1 MGALSYGDSGPS
13 ALGAAA
19 TQADAGTAHRMPA
32 VTQRRTH
39 HFRLLLAFALG
50 CACSLAL
57 AQSRQGRSASAEVM
71 DGLAALRAGGC
82 DGHAGTPARLRWKPE
97 LSDSAR
103 LLAQGVPA
111 QDALRRSGYRPTR
124 LFQAHLDGHRSP
136 DGVLRTVAREYCRQL
151 TDPDLKE
158 AGLHRRGQSWWILLA
173 APFEPPPPSAAAAVA
188 RQVLAHSNE
197 ARARPRRCGD
207 EFFPA
212 SGPLRLD
219 VQLAAA
225 ATAHAQDMARHGFVR
240 HEGSDG
246 SSPGERATRAG
257 YRWRSIAEN
266 VAGGQTTA
274 RQVVQE
280 WLRSPVHCAALMRP
294 DLTEMG
300 IAYAVDLDGEAGIYW
315 SQKLARPLQ
324 R

>member
-1 MGALSYGDSGPS
+1 V
-13 ALGAAA
+13 
-19 TQADAGTAHRMPA
+19 THR
-32 VTQRRTH
+32 RIH
-39 HFRLLLAFALG
+39 HVLLLAAALG
-50 CACSLAL
+50 GGFVL
-57 AQSRQGRSASAEVM
+57 AQPRQDRSAPRELV
-71 DGLAALRAGGC
+71 DGIAALRAGGC
-82 DGHAGTPARLRWKPE
+82 AGPAGTPARLRWKPE
-97 LSDSAR
+97 LSDAAR
-103 LLAQGVPA
+103 LIAQGVPA

-136 DGVLRTVAREYCRQL
+136 AAVLQTMARQYCRQL
-151 TDPDLKE
+151 ADARLGD
-158 AGLHRRGQSWWILLA
+158 AGWHRRGQSWWILLA
-173 APFEPPPPSAAAAVA
+173 APFEPPPPSAAAEVA

-197 ARARPRRCGD
+197 ARARGRRCGD
-207 EFFPA
+207 EFFAA

-219 VQLAAA
+219 ARLGEAAA
-225 ATAHAQDMARHGFVR
+225 AHAQDMARHGFVR

-300 IAYAVDLDGEAGIYW
+300 VGYAVDIRSEAGIFW

>member
-1 MGALSYGDSGPS
+1 MI
-13 ALGAAA
+13 
-19 TQADAGTAHRMPA
+19 
-32 VTQRRTH
+32 
-39 HFRLLLAFALG
+39 LLAAVLG
-50 CACSLAL
+50 CGCGCAL
-57 AQSRQGRSASAEVM
+57 ARPQHDRPASLELV
-71 DGLAALRAGGC
+71 DGLAALRSGGC
-82 DGHAGTPARLRWKPE
+82 AGRAGIPAPLRWKPE
-97 LSDSAR
+97 LSDAAR
-103 LLAQGVPA
+103 LVAQGVPA
-111 QDALRRSGYRPTR
+111 QDALRRSGYRATR
-124 LFQAHLDGHRSP
+124 VFQAHLDGHPSP
-136 DGVLRTVAREYCRQL
+136 DGVLQTMSRQYCGPL
-151 TDPDLKE
+151 TDASLKD
-158 AGLHRRGQSWWILLA
+158 AGLYRDGRSWWILLA
-173 APFEPPPPSAAAAVA
+173 TPFEPPAASAAAEVV

-197 ARARPRRCGD
+197 ARAHGRRCGD

-212 SGPLRLD
+212 TGPLRLD
-219 VQLAAA
+219 GRLAAA
-225 ATAHAQDMARHGFVR
+225 ASAHAQDMARHGFVR

-294 DLTEMG
+294 ELTEMG
-300 IAYAVDLDGEAGIYW
+300 LAYAVDLDSEAGIYW

>member
-1 MGALSYGDSGPS
+1 MNPGVLPRS
-13 ALGAAA
+13 ALL
-19 TQADAGTAHRMPA
+19 A
-32 VTQRRTH
+32 V
-39 HFRLLLAFALG
+39 AL
-50 CACSLAL
+50 ACSCVAAQPRPPERAGNDLA
-57 AQSRQGRSASAEVM
+57 SN
-71 DGLAALRAGGC
+71 LAAVRARGC
-82 DGHAGTPARLRWKPE
+82 PGHAGTQVALRWKAE
-97 LSDSAR
+97 LADAAR
-103 LLAQGVPA
+103 LIAQGVPA
-111 QDALRRSGYRPTR
+111 RDALRRSGYRATR
-124 LFQAHLDGHRSP
+124 VFQAHLDGHRSP
-136 DGVLRTVAREYCRQL
+136 DGVLQTMSRQYCRPL
-151 TDPDLKE
+151 TDASLKD
-158 AGLHRRGQSWWILLA
+158 AGLYRDGRSWWILLA
-173 APFEPPPPSAAAAVA
+173 TPFETPPASAAAEVA

-197 ARARPRRCGD
+197 ARSQGRRCGD

-219 VQLAAA
+219 PRLAEAA
-225 ATAHAQDMARHGFVR
+225 SAHAQDMARHGFVA

-294 DLTEMG
+294 ELTEMG
-300 IAYAVDLDGEAGIYW
+300 VAYAVDMDSEAGIYW